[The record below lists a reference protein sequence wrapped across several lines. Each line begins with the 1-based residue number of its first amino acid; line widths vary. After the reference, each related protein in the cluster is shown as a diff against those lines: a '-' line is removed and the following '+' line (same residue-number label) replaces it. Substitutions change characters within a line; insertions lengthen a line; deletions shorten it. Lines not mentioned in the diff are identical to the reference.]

1 MAIGRRASSK
11 VKNLRYIEVKG
22 VPNKYLDA
30 ALMCGCSYEF
40 TNELIQTESKLLNK
54 IKITAQDLK
63 QNKYNHKQLIQ
74 LVSDHLLDNYKLF
87 NMIGNISNRFAENVI
102 KEEIGSNYK
111 RLSQDQWAIELKKL
125 NLKEEVS
132 LYTIINFLRFYKGG
146 EFKNLILD
154 LLEENEAAA
163 KFYQETNIRIDNFMT
178 SDKVVIDDM
187 DLPWSGVEKTS
198 VTDDI
203 ELPWNTVDFDSK
215 KQTTFS
221 VENTPQPLIGEKLVA
236 VIETLDELRLEVQ
249 SYEDVKSIKETLTKV
264 EEKNEELTNTLKK
277 AVQESKVFEAR
288 TKSLT
293 KENNSLKKSSD
304 NQKLKIEQYQ
314 KEAGR
319 LGLTLGEIKQEK
331 EEIEK
336 SNINLNKQISNFER
350 NEKAALKKL
359 ERDLKKE
366 HIKELERIKSDFER
380 NRLVYEEQISS
391 LKATIQKEQT
401 RNEELHEE
409 FINVQ
414 QHVDQMTTSMQI
426 VINERDTLLKTA
438 EQSSINMND
447 IEVKEE
453 NEDLLDFEF
462 NETDLEDFIEFNNK
476 PNKN

>member
-1 MAIGRRASSK
+1 MAIGRRASNK
-11 VKNLRYIEVKG
+11 VKNLRYIEVDG

-63 QNKYNHKQLIQ
+63 QNKYSHKQLIQ

-87 NMIGNISNRFAENVI
+87 NMIGNISNRVAENVI

-146 EFKNLILD
+146 EFKNLISD

-178 SDKVVIDDM
+178 ADKVVIDDM

-198 VTDDI
+198 LTDDI

-221 VENTPQPLIGEKLVA
+221 VENTPQPLIGEKLIA

-249 SYEDVKSIKETLTKV
+249 SYEDVKSIKETLAKV
-264 EEKNEELTNTLKK
+264 EGKNEELTNTLKK
-277 AVQESKVFEAR
+277 AIQESKVFEAR

-293 KENNSLKKSSD
+293 KENNLLKKSSD
-304 NQKLKIEQYQ
+304 NQKMKIEQYQ

-336 SNINLNKQISNFER
+336 TNINLNKQISNFER
-350 NEKAALKKL
+350 NEKVALKKL

-366 HIKELERIKSDFER
+366 HAKELERIKADFER
-380 NRLVYEEQISS
+380 NRLVYEEQIIS
-391 LKATIQKEQT
+391 LKTTIQKEQT
-401 RNEELHEE
+401 RNEELYEE
-409 FINVQ
+409 FISVQ
-414 QHVDQMTTSMQI
+414 QHVDQMKTSMQI

-438 EQSSINMND
+438 EQSSINMNNT
-447 IEVKEE
+447 EVKEE

-462 NETDLEDFIEFNNK
+462 NEIDLEDFIEFNNK

>member
-1 MAIGRRASSK
+1 
-11 VKNLRYIEVKG
+11 
-22 VPNKYLDA
+22 
-30 ALMCGCSYEF
+30 
-40 TNELIQTESKLLNK
+40 
-54 IKITAQDLK
+54 
-63 QNKYNHKQLIQ
+63 
-74 LVSDHLLDNYKLF
+74 
-87 NMIGNISNRFAENVI
+87 
-102 KEEIGSNYK
+102 
-111 RLSQDQWAIELKKL
+111 
-125 NLKEEVS
+125 
-132 LYTIINFLRFYKGG
+132 
-146 EFKNLILD
+146 
-154 LLEENEAAA
+154 
-163 KFYQETNIRIDNFMT
+163 MT